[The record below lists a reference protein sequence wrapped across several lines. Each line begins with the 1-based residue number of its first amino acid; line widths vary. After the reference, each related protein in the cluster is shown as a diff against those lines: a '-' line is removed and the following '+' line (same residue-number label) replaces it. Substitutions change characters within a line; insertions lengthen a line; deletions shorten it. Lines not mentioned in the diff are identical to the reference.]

1 MHFKSYIPKWI
12 SYRDLSIN
20 TVKVSNDLNKSVN
33 GFYMMVVFW
42 TTLFGARVEPTWF
55 IEPYH

>member
-1 MHFKSYIPKWI
+1 MTKWI
-12 SYRDLSIN
+12 PYRDLSIN

-42 TTLFGARVEPTWF
+42 TTLFGARVFFCFKDEL
-55 IEPYH
+55 Y